1 MQFFELCRPRPAQ
14 QITPVDEALRAEHT
28 RHAARVREIDG
39 LASDLQRL
47 QQHLPALRVARMD
60 VRVSGG
66 AR

>member
-39 LASDLQRL
+39 LASDLQR
-47 QQHLPALRVARMD
+47 HLPALRVARMD